1 MDTDSELTTEELAV
15 DGAPV
20 GVDPD
25 EDEIP
30 AAEDVTEVDPAY
42 AETDEVDA

>member
-1 MDTDSELTTEELAV
+1 MGDEELTTEELAT

-20 GVDPD
+20 GADPD

-42 AETDEVDA
+42 AETDEVGA

>member
-1 MDTDSELTTEELAV
+1 MEDEELTTEELAT

-20 GVDPD
+20 GTDPA

-30 AAEDVTEVDPAY
+30 AAEDVTEVDPSY
-42 AETDEVDA
+42 AEMDEVTE